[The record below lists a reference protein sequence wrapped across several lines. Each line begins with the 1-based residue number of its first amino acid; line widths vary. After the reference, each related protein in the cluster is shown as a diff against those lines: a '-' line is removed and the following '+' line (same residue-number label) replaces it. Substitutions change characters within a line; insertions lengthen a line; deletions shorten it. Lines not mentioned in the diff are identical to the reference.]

1 MLKID
6 RDWAASIV
14 GGLAVT
20 FRQTNIIW
28 VAFVA
33 AQAAYP
39 LLLQGAFTCD
49 VCQIFVP
56 FDPLPLT
63 YSANLMQ
70 IPFLACT
77 HCRLHIWMDP
87 QCVHERML
95 EGKEDPA
102 RFSFSLTTL
111 GQVREVAWGLLLLLR
126 EPMRLLELVKVS
138 RWSSLL
144 LACHFAYVN
153 PTKVF
158 HPHMHNYIVH

>member
-1 MLKID
+1 MRLLDENPKSSQCNPD

-39 LLLQGAFTCD
+39 LVL
-49 VCQIFVP
+49 
-56 FDPLPLT
+56 
-63 YSANLMQ
+63 
-70 IPFLACT
+70 
-77 HCRLHIWMDP
+77 

-95 EGKEDPA
+95 EGEDPA
-102 RFSFSLTTL
+102 RFSFSLTTV

-126 EPMRLLELVKVS
+126 EPLRLLELIKVG
-138 RWSSLL
+138 R
-144 LACHFAYVN
+144 
-153 PTKVF
+153 TK
-158 HPHMHNYIVH
+158 